1 MSMSR
6 SLNDGPQEA
15 AINLVKNIKR
25 DRDKSTSPTDTLIVG
40 ASGHE
45 STSSTSTTTT
55 TGVKIKVEKQT
66 TSDDEQDEIKVY
78 KDEGAAEEEQ
88 HSSENLNEDKIGLVN
103 ETEEVTYFTLFLT
116 IITNIYLIIKRILN
130 HQY

>member
-25 DRDKSTSPTDTLIVG
+25 DRDKSSTPSPKTRQ
-40 ASGHE
+40 E
-45 STSSTSTTTT
+45 SSSSTATTTT
-55 TGVKIKVEKQT
+55 TSSSSGVKVKVEKS

-103 ETEEVTYFTLFLT
+103 ETEEVGF
-116 IITNIYLIIKRILN
+116 
-130 HQY
+130 